1 MFMKSM
7 ILNHLSV
14 MDKIIQLLT
23 SKEAIITYVVI
34 ILIVILIFA
43 LSCINNTTSQSF
55 CVIYLNSIYNP
66 ACYCSTH
73 KHQKSTAICRL
84 RLGI

>member
-34 ILIVILIFA
+34 ILIVILILVIGVM
-43 LSCINNTTSQSF
+43 LSEQRRVQEIKYKTELGTE
-55 CVIYLNSIYNP
+55 
-66 ACYCSTH
+66 
-73 KHQKSTAICRL
+73 AISEETLAKIEQAIDRKM
-84 RLGI
+84 

>member
-34 ILIVILIFA
+34 ILIVILILVIGVM
-43 LSCINNTTSQSF
+43 LSEQRR
-55 CVIYLNSIYNP
+55 VQDL
-66 ACYCSTH
+66 
-73 KHQKSTAICRL
+73 
-84 RLGI
+84 